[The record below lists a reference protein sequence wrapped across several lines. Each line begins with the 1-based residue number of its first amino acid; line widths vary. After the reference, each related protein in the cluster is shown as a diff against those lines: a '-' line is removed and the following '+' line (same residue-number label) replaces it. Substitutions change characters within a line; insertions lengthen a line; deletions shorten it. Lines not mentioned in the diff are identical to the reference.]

1 MEQIS
6 LGQTNEVSNPY
17 ERFLLKTGK
26 STMRFKCRSDKA
38 VRYSVCLTNCD
49 ITFHCVISTICFFD
63 TLLDLS
69 TCHTNPSVLEL
80 TTRHRFREILLK
92 QEIGISFNSASLFGS
107 FVATNNW
114 LMISIRVADWK
125 KEKSDNCNWIS
136 CSCNEILKYI

>member
-17 ERFLLKTGK
+17 ERFLLKTEK

-38 VRYSVCLTNCD
+38 VPYNVCLTNCD
-49 ITFHCVISTICFFD
+49 ITFHCVIFTICLFD
-63 TLLDLS
+63 TLLDLDLS

-92 QEIGISFNSASLFGS
+92 QEIGISFNTASLFGS
-107 FVATNNW
+107 FVATNN
-114 LMISIRVADWK
+114 
-125 KEKSDNCNWIS
+125 
-136 CSCNEILKYI
+136 